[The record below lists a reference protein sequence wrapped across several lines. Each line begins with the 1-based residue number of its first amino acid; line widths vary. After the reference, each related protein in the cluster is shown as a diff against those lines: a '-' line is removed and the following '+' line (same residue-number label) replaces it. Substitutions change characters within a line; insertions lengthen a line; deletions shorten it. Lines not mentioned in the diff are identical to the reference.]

1 MLPPLVA
8 SSISSF
14 EFSRLI
20 LPPLVLPST
29 LPPTL
34 SRSRLPPLVENFRLP
49 DKFVRLILPP
59 LVDRSVETFLGTNTL
74 KEMFSAFFQ
83 SVIFSLSLAVAV
95 TLLFATETFR
105 LYFSFNLCWISSL
118 VSSLLLFEVIYT
130 STRAS
135 VAATPET
142 EILPPDVSTST
153 SLIDS
158 LLNDFVMNGLSDD
171 FTCAFT
177 ENWKAARRKNNR
189 YFFIGFIFY
198 L

>member
-1 MLPPLVA
+1 MPPPLVVALISPFRSFKSSEPPEVESLNFPSQFFASMLPPLVDR
-8 SSISSF
+8 SISSF
-14 EFSRLI
+14 EFL
-20 LPPLVLPST
+20 
-29 LPPTL
+29 
-34 SRSRLPPLVENFRLP
+34 RSM
-49 DKFVRLILPP
+49 LPP
-59 LVDRSVETFLGTNTL
+59 LVDRSVETFFGTNTL

-118 VSSLLLFEVIYT
+118 VSSLLLFEVTYT

-135 VAATPET
+135 VADTPET